1 MPMGMGGPAFGMMP
15 FEERYHALPVAAAD
29 KSDTSKLEVYFY
41 RENLKIAV

>member
-29 KSDTSKLEVYFY
+29 KSDTSKLEVCNF
-41 RENLKIAV
+41 RFRVC